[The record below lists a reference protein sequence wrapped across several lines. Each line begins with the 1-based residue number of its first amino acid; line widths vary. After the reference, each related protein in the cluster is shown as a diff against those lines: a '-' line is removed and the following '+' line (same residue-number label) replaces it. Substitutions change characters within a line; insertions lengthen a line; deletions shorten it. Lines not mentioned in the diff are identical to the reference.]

1 MVCSAWL
8 AIDLALSISFCSEV
22 MPVLAACSTCTPL
35 AMPSS
40 RLLMSLARL
49 SSDWAVKKLVGLSRG
64 VSEVLCK
71 SVSVRGLRGQR
82 TDPMGSVR

>member
-1 MVCSAWL
+1 MKASRRRQSRRHHLMASTL
-8 AIDLALSISFCSEV
+8 AIAT
-22 MPVLAACSTCTPL
+22 AQ
-35 AMPSS
+35 
-40 RLLMSLARL
+40 
-49 SSDWAVKKLVGLSRG
+49 KG